1 MVRARSLPDRST
13 RARTRGLQASGRLSS
28 LHSFGYAKNR
38 TACRFRDKS
47 VLRSLTRASDQ
58 SPLPP
63 LSGRC
68 LLICHPAN
76 MRIHSAYGVFGG
88 VRVTSFEGRFRKWFT
103 TIAILVVVFLLGLS
117 ATRHNGRPRFASA
130 FGTRSLFD
138 CS

>member
-1 MVRARSLPDRST
+1 MTSRKREARQR
-13 RARTRGLQASGRLSS
+13 RISGYFIGGMIPES
-28 LHSFGYAKNR
+28 AK
-38 TACRFRDKS
+38 
-47 VLRSLTRASDQ
+47 VQ
-58 SPLPP
+58 LPP

-76 MRIHSAYGVFGG
+76 MRIHSADGVFGG

-103 TIAILVVVFLLGLS
+103 RIAILVVVFLFGLS

-138 CS
+138 CSNSPYAASADFA